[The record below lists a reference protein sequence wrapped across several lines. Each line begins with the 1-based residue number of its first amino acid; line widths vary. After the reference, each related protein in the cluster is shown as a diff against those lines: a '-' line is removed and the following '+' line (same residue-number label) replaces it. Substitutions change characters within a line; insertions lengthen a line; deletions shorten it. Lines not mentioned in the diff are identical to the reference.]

1 MLKTKY
7 CNSFITL
14 PQAFGWNNHPVE
26 YVPHLMMM
34 SFVGKPPVNVG
45 IVSSSGA
52 AFPWHI
58 EEQVSKSYYKLI

>member
-1 MLKTKY
+1 MLNTRY

-45 IVSSSGA
+45 IVAPQQEG
-52 AFPWHI
+52 W
-58 EEQVSKSYYKLI
+58 SKYSIK